1 MVLMLRRACLAASMA
16 WAAMIPLAAFAA
28 SRPHGPSL
36 GYAFALGAYAIGH
49 VICHQLPA
57 RSFQLWGAVFPVC
70 ARCTGIYLGAAI
82 VSALVWTW
90 PRTPMNT
97 SRLSILH
104 KDPAARAR
112 QLLLAA
118 IAPTAIT
125 LIYEWTT
132 GITPAHWIRALAGLP
147 LGAAVAW
154 LIGTL
159 SVDPEP

>member
-1 MVLMLRRACLAASMA
+1 MLRRACLSGAVA
-16 WAAMIPLAAFAA
+16 WAAVIPLAAFAA

-57 RSFQLWGAVFPVC
+57 RSFQLWGAVLPVC
-70 ARCTGIYLGAAI
+70 ARCTGIYVGAAV
-82 VSALVWTW
+82 VSAAVWAR
-90 PRTPMNT
+90 PRSPVDVPHGNAF
-97 SRLSILH
+97 H
-104 KDPAARAR
+104 EDPAARAR
-112 QLLLAA
+112 RLLLAA
-118 IAPTAIT
+118 VAPTAIT

-132 GITPAHWIRALAGLP
+132 GITPANWIRALAGLP

-159 SVDPEP
+159 NVEP